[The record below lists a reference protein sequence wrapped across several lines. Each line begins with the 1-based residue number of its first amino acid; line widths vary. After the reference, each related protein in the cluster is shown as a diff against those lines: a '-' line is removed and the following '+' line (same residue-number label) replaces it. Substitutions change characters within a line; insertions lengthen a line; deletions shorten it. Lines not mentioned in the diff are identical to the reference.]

1 MANLPACRLKEAA
14 PFTHCGVDMFGPFT
28 VKQRRSTVKRYGAMF
43 TCMASRAVHI
53 EVTFSLDTDSFIIAL
68 RRLVPRRGNIRS
80 ICSDNGSNF
89 IGAEQELKKAYME
102 MDDRKIQ
109 SFLLEQGGDWIR
121 WHKNP
126 PLTSHTGGVWERQI
140 HSTRAILESLLKT
153 HRECLDDESLLTVMT
168 EVEVILNSRSSQ

>member
-1 MANLPACRLKEAA
+1 
-14 PFTHCGVDMFGPFT
+14 MFGPFT
-28 VKQRRSTVKRYGAMF
+28 VKQRGSTVKRYGAMF

-53 EVTFSLDTDSFIIAL
+53 EVTFSLDTDSFILAL
-68 RRLVPRRGNIRS
+68 RRLVARQGNIRS
-80 ICSDNGSNF
+80 IYSDNGSNF

-153 HRECLDDESLLTVMT
+153 HGECLDDESLLTVMT